1 MILHEVAN
9 GIGDNVPKVVLS
21 GEAQDGTYEIAS
33 LLMKAVNWL
42 LSLVGL
48 ENNTTLFT
56 IFYAALV
63 FFVAWGVG
71 YIVQWIVVLLARKIG
86 NHWHSAVYGHMIDE
100 HLFTKASRI
109 IPPIV
114 FLILIQFTLTG
125 RVTLAT
131 WLTRITWVYVCYI
144 FADTLCLVINVTWRH
159 INERANKR
167 NLPLNG
173 LAELVKGLVWI
184 VAVIVILAIL
194 VNKSPGSL
202 LAGLGA
208 FAAVL
213 MLVFKDSI
221 LGVVAGVQLSEN
233 DSLHVGDWIKV
244 GDANGTVTEVS
255 LTAVKILNWDKT
267 TTTLPPYNLVS
278 NGFTNYR
285 TMQVSNTRRIQRSYM
300 IDADSVVPCDEALLQ
315 EFSKIPFMKDWID
328 RKLQQRKEGKE
339 QNAGNPDGLADGT
352 LDTNLGVF
360 RAYLKMWL
368 DSNPNIARG
377 NDADGS
383 ANTCFV
389 TTLPQT
395 PSGIPL
401 QVYCFT
407 STSAWTN
414 YEAIMAQVFEHI
426 AVMLFRFHLYT
437 YESPSGRDTI
447 IDGFICPGKNP
458 DVVFGM
464 PYPFF
469 RASGTP
475 GNPCYP
481 VQQSASPQPQ
491 AMEPSSGAPAAPDP
505 TATPAEAAH
514 VAAASPATGAH
525 PAAPAAPDR

>member
-1 MILHEVAN
+1 MIPQEVAN
-9 GIGDNVPKVVLS
+9 AAETLPKVVLT
-21 GEAQDGTYEIAS
+21 GDAQDGTYEIAS
-33 LLMKAVNWL
+33 ILMKAVHWL
-42 LSLVGL
+42 LSLVGFQS
-48 ENNTTLFT
+48 NSTIFT
-56 IFYAALV
+56 IIYAVLV

-71 YIVQWIVVLLARKIG
+71 FIVQGIVVVIVKKISA
-86 NHWHSAVYGHMIDE
+86 HWHSVLYGYMVE
-100 HLFTKASRI
+100 EKLFTKASRI

-114 FLILIQFTLTG
+114 FLILIQFTLTSK
-125 RVTLAT
+125 VTLAT
-131 WLTRITWVYVCYI
+131 WLTRITWVYVSYI
-144 FADTLCLVINVTWRH
+144 LADTICLIVNITWRH

-167 NLPLNG
+167 NLPLSG
-173 LAELVKGLVWI
+173 LAQLVKGAVWI

-194 VNKSPGSL
+194 FNKSPGSL
-202 LAGLGA
+202 LAGFGA

-255 LTAVKILNWDKT
+255 LTAVKVLNWDKT
-267 TTTLPPYNLVS
+267 TTTIPPYNLVS

-300 IDADSVVPCDEALLQ
+300 IDADSVVPVDDALIE
-315 EFSKIPFMKDWID
+315 EFSKIPFMKDWIS
-328 RKLQQRKEGKE
+328 KKIQQRKEGKE

-352 LDTNLGVF
+352 IDTNLGMF

-368 DSNPNIARG
+368 DANPNIAQG
-377 NDADGS
+377 TDNGGS

-475 GNPCYP
+475 GNPCCP

-491 AMEPSSGAPAAPDP
+491 AMEPAGMPAATDP
-505 TATPAEAAH
+505 TATPTAATP
-514 VAAASPATGAH
+514 AATGAH
-525 PAAPAAPDR
+525 PASQA

>member
-1 MILHEVAN
+1 MIPQEIEKVAEN
-9 GIGDNVPKVVLS
+9 LPKVVLS
-21 GEAQDGTYEIAS
+21 GDAQDGTYEIAS
-33 LLMKAVNWL
+33 LMMKAVHWL

-48 ENNTTLFT
+48 ENNSTLFT
-56 IFYAALV
+56 IIYAVLV
-63 FFVAWGVG
+63 FLVAWGVG
-71 YIVQWIVVLLARKIG
+71 YVVQWIVVQIAKKVSAHL
-86 NHWHSAVYGHMIDE
+86 HSELYGHILEE
-100 HLFTKASRI
+100 HLFSKAARI

-114 FLILIQFTLTG
+114 FLILIQFTLTSKES
-125 RVTLAT
+125 LSI
-131 WLTRITWVYVCYI
+131 WLTRLTWVYVSYI
-144 FADTLCLVINVTWRH
+144 LADTICLIINISWRH
-159 INERANKR
+159 INERANRR

-173 LAELVKGLVWI
+173 LAQLVKGAVWI

-255 LTAVKILNWDKT
+255 LTAVKVLNWDKT

-300 IDADSVVPCDEALLQ
+300 IDADSVVPCDDALIE
-315 EFSKIPFMKDWID
+315 EFSKIPFMKEWID
-328 RKLQQRKEGKE
+328 KKIHQRKEGKE
-339 QNAGNPDGLADGT
+339 QNAGNPDGLVDGT
-352 LDTNLGVF
+352 IDTNLGMF

-368 DSNPNIARG
+368 DANPNIAQG
-377 NDADGS
+377 TDNEGG

-395 PSGIPL
+395 ASGIPL

-407 STSAWTN
+407 TTSAWTN

-426 AVMLFRFHLYT
+426 AVMLYRFHLYT

-469 RASGTP
+469 QATCTP

-481 VQQSASPQPQ
+481 LQKSASPQPQ
-491 AMEPSSGAPAAPDP
+491 AMEPAGDPVAPDQAIP
-505 TATPAEAAH
+505 H
-514 VAAASPATGAH
+514 
-525 PAAPAAPDR
+525 